1 MDLSDKEL
9 LPFWS
14 RPVSSLTLQDPLIL
28 QEETSVKD
36 CINQM
41 QARKTGLVVVVDDQ
55 ERMTGVFS
63 EKDVLV
69 KYLDTPLSGDTPIK
83 EVMTSN
89 ALYRTPETTVA
100 QALDFFGENQIRH
113 LPVLDRERKVTGLL
127 SIRVLTDYISEH
139 LPESILNLP
148 PKDGV
153 VSQEA
158 AGA

>member
-1 MDLSDKEL
+1 MSEKEA

-14 RPVSSLTLQDPLIL
+14 RPLSSLPLQDPLIL
-28 QEETSVKD
+28 QQETPVKQ
-36 CINQM
+36 CVEQM
-41 QARKTGLVVVVDDQ
+41 QARKTGLVVVVNDQ
-55 ERMTGVFS
+55 KEMTGVFS

-83 EVMTSN
+83 EVMTPS
-89 ALYRTPETTVA
+89 ALFRTPDTTVA
-100 QALDFFGENQIRH
+100 QALDFFGENHIRH
-113 LPVLDRERKVTGLL
+113 LPILDAEHQVVGLL
-127 SIRVLTDYISEH
+127 SIRVLTDFIAEH

-148 PKDGV
+148 PKEGV

>member
-1 MDLSDKEL
+1 MSEKES

-14 RPVSSLTLQDPLIL
+14 RRISSLTLQEPLIL
-28 QEETSVKD
+28 QEATPIKE
-36 CINQM
+36 CIEQM
-41 QARKTGLVVVVDDQ
+41 QARKTGLVVIVDDQ
-55 ERMTGVFS
+55 EKMTGVFS

-69 KYLDTPLSGDTPIK
+69 KYLDTPLSGDTLLS

-113 LPVLDRERKVTGLL
+113 LPILDKEHKVVGLL
-127 SIRVLTDYISEH
+127 SIRVLTDFIVEH
-139 LPESILNLP
+139 LPENILNLP
-148 PKDGV
+148 PKEGV
-153 VSQEA
+153 ISQEA

>member
-1 MDLSDKEL
+1 MSDKKL

-28 QEETSVKD
+28 QEETPVKD
-36 CINQM
+36 CIDQM

-69 KYLDTPLSGDTPIK
+69 KYLDTPLSGDAPIK

-89 ALYRTPETTVA
+89 ALYRTPETTVS

-113 LPVLDRERKVTGLL
+113 LPVLDTERKVTGLL